1 MAIQCSFFV
10 SIRVAAGGS
19 NEEVLL
25 QGPQACEGL
34 GKGIMKGC
42 KKLKDQQKW
51 EAGKQPWV

>member
-1 MAIQCSFFV
+1 MAIQCSLFV

-42 KKLKDQQKW
+42 EKLKDQ
-51 EAGKQPWV
+51 